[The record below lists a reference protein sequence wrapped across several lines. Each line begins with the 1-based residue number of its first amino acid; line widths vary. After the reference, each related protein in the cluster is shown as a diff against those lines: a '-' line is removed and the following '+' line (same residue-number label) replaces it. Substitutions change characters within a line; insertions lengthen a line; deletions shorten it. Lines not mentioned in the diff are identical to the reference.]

1 MTTEIDKLRDIVI
14 DDDTILE
21 PDLFDFDIPLEKRID
36 ILDKLDENIIQE
48 DVRKLC
54 CMYELSSISLI
65 EEFIVAICETSNI
78 NSIIKTECGKC
89 LCNKDNE
96 FAVVLYKV
104 IVNNDDLSIPY
115 RVDTILFLMNTN
127 KLREECLIEFMKIT
141 NDITLDDYFRYKN
154 IINIEKLSIQH
165 RHYYIEKCMMFFIF
179 NENNTIRYRIL
190 SAQYILQYDLT
201 QYRDDICR
209 YLYNFG
215 LNEELDTGLRADAAD
230 MLLTFGN
237 EIYKGYGEEL
247 IRTLANENGVLAS
260 TIYKNAENVHSIDK
274 ESVNEII
281 EFLME
286 YRPTDETFESVRAE
300 IQEENSDIS
309 LALDRIDVDRTLYG
323 KFNITIRSLFLRI
336 WKYINSSEH
345 KLELNKRLMEELV
358 EMSGKC
364 TSGYVT
370 RLTNI
375 LSGFENFSV
384 RIPISEQ
391 IISKLMY
398 QLNTRLL
405 KVKDDEYRDL
415 VLEEM
420 TVVNVQNRL
429 NFFKFFRENLSDIR
443 ESLWDDFK
451 EFITQTDFDLYFR
464 RALMHYEGY

>member
-1 MTTEIDKLRDIVI
+1 MTTEIDKLRELVL

-21 PDLFDFDIPLEKRID
+21 PDLFDFDIPLETRID
-36 ILDKLDENIIQE
+36 ILNNLDDNTMQE

-54 CMYELSSISLI
+54 CMYDLSRISLI
-65 EEFIVAICETSNI
+65 EEFLIAICKTSNI
-78 NSIIKTECGKC
+78 HSIIKTECGKC
-89 LCNKDNE
+89 LCNKDKKFGE
-96 FAVVLYKV
+96 VLYSV
-104 IVNNDDLSIPY
+104 IHNNIDLSIPY
-115 RVDTILFLMNTN
+115 LVDSILFLMETGEL
-127 KLREECLIEFMKIT
+127 KEECLTEFMKIT
-141 NDITLDDYFRYKN
+141 NDISLDDYFRYKS

-165 RHYYIEKCMMFFIF
+165 RHYYIEKCMMFFLF

-201 QYRDDICR
+201 QYRDDVCR

-215 LNEELDTGLRADAAD
+215 LNEELDNGLRADASD

-237 EIYKGYGEEL
+237 DTYKKYGEEL

-274 ESVNEII
+274 DSVNEII

-286 YRPTDETFESVRAE
+286 YRPTDDTFESVRAE
-300 IQEENSDIS
+300 IEEENSDIS

-323 KFNITIRSLFLRI
+323 KFNITIRSLFLRV

-345 KLELNKRLMEELV
+345 KVELKKRLIEELI

-370 RLTNI
+370 RLVNI

-384 RIPISEQ
+384 KIPISEQ
-391 IISKLMY
+391 IISKLMH
-398 QLNTRLL
+398 QLNSRLL
-405 KVKDDEYRDL
+405 KVEDEEYRDL

-420 TVVNVQNRL
+420 TVVNVENRL
-429 NFFKFFRENLSDIR
+429 NFFKFFRDNLSDIR
-443 ESLWDDFK
+443 ESLWDEFK
-451 EFITQTDFDLYFR
+451 DFITQTDFDLYFR